1 MQRSTRGIREELESE
16 RIEFAKVGKRARQIL
31 ANAKAQGVDL
41 NAEES
46 AEFDQLVGGKYD
58 SGQAGVIKNNIAT
71 LEAELAEAE
80 ATEQTIL
87 TKGYGMHPSS
97 NIYNNLYSGD
107 VKPVLPVN
115 GQLPENRNDHIFV
128 RTSKL
133 KAFRNERDAY
143 GAGMWM
149 RSLVARIQNKVDN
162 RADEYC
168 SRNGLQIDNTSSTLT
183 GAGGG
188 YLVPAPISQTIIDV
202 RENVGV
208 SRQICQVVPMT
219 SDTLTLPK
227 RSAGL
232 TVYAPGE
239 ANAITTSDKT
249 WGQVQLIAKKR
260 ATASYLSQELVD
272 DALISIVDNI
282 ISEMGYALALQED
295 NELIN
300 GTGADT
306 TYFGVRGLLNRIG
319 TAGVS
324 TAAAGHDTWPELDM
338 GDLSAC
344 IGLLPE
350 RYHRNPSWVCSAAFY
365 HGVLARLAYAA
376 GGATAAEM
384 MSGVANR
391 RQFMGYPVYL
401 TSQMPTATATATVC
415 ALFGSFDMGVVLGD
429 RTGIVMGRDDSTGF
443 LSDLTTLKATSRY
456 DINVHQ
462 PGTSSAAGAYVAL
475 KTAS

>member
-1 MQRSTRGIREELESE
+1 MRSRKAIQEDIDS
-16 RIEFAKVGKRARQIL
+16 FAGTARNMVE
-31 ANAKAQGVDL
+31 NAKAEGREFRQDEADL
-41 NAEES
+41 FDRITDEIMPGLKNELNRAIELEQQILNIQKGHS
-46 AEFDQLVGGKYD
+46 NMHNFRNEFHTDNGPR
-58 SGQAGVIKNNIAT
+58 T
-71 LEAELAEAE
+71 
-80 ATEQTIL
+80 
-87 TKGYGMHPSS
+87 
-97 NIYNNLYSGD
+97 
-107 VKPVLPVN
+107 VLPVN
-115 GQLPENRNDHIFV
+115 GKLQGDNDFPNVFV
-128 RTSKL
+128 RTAKL
-133 KAFRNERDAY
+133 KAFRNERDAFD
-143 GAGMWM
+143 AGMWM
-149 RSLVARIQNKVDN
+149 RSFVARTENKVDIK
-162 RADEYC
+162 ADEYC
-168 SRNGLQIDNTSSTLT
+168 NHRPHLLIDNTSSTLT

-219 SDTLTLPK
+219 SDTLTVPK

-232 TVYAPGE
+232 TVYSPGE
-239 ANAITTSDKT
+239 SNAITTSDKT

-260 ATASYLSQELVD
+260 AVASYLSQELVD

-319 TAGVS
+319 SAGVS
-324 TAAAGHDTWPELDM
+324 QAATGHDTWGELDM
-338 GDLSAC
+338 ADVSAA
-344 IGLLPE
+344 IALLPE
-350 RYHRNPSWVCSAAFY
+350 RFHVNPSWVCSAAFY
-365 HGVLARLAYAA
+365 HAVFARLQYAA
-376 GGATAAEM
+376 GGAMAAELAN
-384 MSGVANR
+384 GVHNR
-391 RQFMGYPVYL
+391 RMFLGYPVYL
-401 TSQMPTATATATVC
+401 TSQMPTSTAAATVC
-415 ALFGSFDMGVVLGD
+415 ALFGSFDMGVILGD

-475 KTAS
+475 KTAA